1 MSSNGTATNSPYS
14 KHISDDPDAVAPDG
28 SKVRELV
35 RLPTGSMAQFELD
48 PHAVSIA
55 HRHRTVNE
63 IWFVSEGQGQIS
75 LRQGQRARLFVDLVP
90 GVSVA
95 IPAGTVFQF
104 RNNGEVALKIIGVTM
119 PPWPGKSEAL
129 PADGPWEPTLRP

>member
-1 MSSNGTATNSPYS
+1 MESPYT
-14 KHISDDPDAVAPDG
+14 KYLSDDPDAIAPDG
-28 SKVRELV
+28 SKVRELA
-35 RLPTGSMAQFELD
+35 RLSTGSMAEFELN

-63 IWFVSEGQGQIS
+63 IWFVSEGHGEISLLQGQAVP
-75 LRQGQRARLFVDLVP
+75 LCVDLAP

-119 PPWPGKSEAL
+119 PPWPGNSEAL
-129 PADGPWEPTLRP
+129 PADGPWEPTLRPLR